1 MLFKKTDTLL
11 QYAELTTVNF
21 VQVKPTI
28 KMVEQQHIIPFIG
41 KELYKTLDD
50 AYTAATDET
59 LADEKLVSLLDMC
72 RSVIGPMVCYYYT
85 PKAEVQ
91 LSGSGAQRT
100 ESETNKTAYQNQVVN
115 YREQLL
121 REGEMA
127 TELLLQFLEDNKTD
141 YATWQS
147 SDAFKDYRSLFIKFG
162 GEFDKLFTSAS
173 PYRNYW
179 AMRSKM
185 LDVEQNNIRTIIG
198 DTLFDSLKEKDQDPA
213 SYPPPLEGPGEV
225 GGFTDKEKDLLFKI
239 KKVTAYLTVCFS
251 IPFLNVKI
259 DANGISVISINAA
272 QNDALTKKGPAAD
285 NMLDVLVKK
294 CEAAATSWTN
304 NLTKYLDDNATDFEG
319 WPLSSPL
326 STGEGTGVR
335 PEVCNNE
342 DTGSFGLF

>member
-28 KMVEQQHIIPFIG
+28 KLVEQQHIIPFIG
-41 KELYKTLDD
+41 KELYNTLNT
-50 AYTAATDET
+50 AYTAAADET
-59 LADEKLVSLLDMC
+59 LADPKLVPLLDMC

-127 TELLLQFLEDNKTD
+127 TELLLQFLEEKKAD
-141 YATWQS
+141 YDTWQA
-147 SDAFKDYRSLFIKFG
+147 SDAFKDYRSLFIKSG

-198 DTLFDSLKEKDQDPA
+198 DTLFNSLKAKDQDPA
-213 SYPPPLEGPGEV
+213 AGV
-225 GGFTDKEKDLLFKI
+225 FTDKEKDLLFKI

-259 DANGISVISINAA
+259 DGNGISVISINAA

-285 NMLDVLVKK
+285 NTLDVLVKN
-294 CEAAATSWTN
+294 CADAAESWTN
-304 NLTKYLDDNATDFEG
+304 NLTTYLDDNVADFTG
-319 WPLSSPL
+319 WPLAKTTCETP
-326 STGEGTGVR
+326 
-335 PEVCNNE
+335 PNEVCNNE
-342 DTGSFGLF
+342 NTGSFGLF